1 MNRRGFFSTLAKA
14 AAGFTILPAATT
26 YERIWR
32 VQRGP
37 IVPVGVDWYNKLPYW
52 FALNYA
58 GEEVKIIRT
67 FWKTFPSRIRS
78 PFPPNMGEVI
88 SQSIKQTNH

>member
-14 AAGFTILPAATT
+14 SAGFTILPAATT

-37 IVPVGVDWYNKLPYW
+37 IRYVNPEWISAPYNITYIHFPWQVEILRC
-52 FALNYA
+52 LHD
-58 GEEVKIIRT
+58 E
-67 FWKTFPSRIRS
+67 KTITPWLKFFNRS
-78 PFPPNMGEVI
+78 PFPYNMGDV
-88 SQSIKQTNH
+88 K